1 MQVALSLAAGGV
13 LAFAGLLTLL
23 LWVPGYDDY
32 SPGMKQSARDR
43 IHDAYMTL
51 ALAVLCA
58 AFGLFFEA
66 PLLIVIFVW
75 MIHTIF
81 KSIKIVRS

>member
-51 ALAVLCA
+51 ALAALSA
-58 AFGLFFEA
+58 AFGLFFIV
-66 PLLIVIFVW
+66 PLAIGFFIWVIY
-75 MIHTIF
+75 TISR
-81 KSIKIVRS
+81 SIKIVRS